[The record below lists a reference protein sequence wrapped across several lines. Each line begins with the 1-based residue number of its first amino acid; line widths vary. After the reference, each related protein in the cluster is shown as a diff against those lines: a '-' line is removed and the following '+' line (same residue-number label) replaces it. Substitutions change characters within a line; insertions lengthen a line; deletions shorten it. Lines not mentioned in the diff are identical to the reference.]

1 MLVAVSADTQEQWR
15 RFYEE
20 KSATQKDRDLAGEL
34 IQKAESRAFW
44 QNVFMVTSVVFVGG
58 LMTFFYSVLSQT
70 R

>member
-1 MLVAVSADTQEQWR
+1 MLVAVSADTQERWR

-20 KSATQKDRDLAGEL
+20 TATQKDRDFAGDL

-44 QNVFMVTSVVFVGG
+44 QHVFMFGSVVFLGG

>member
-1 MLVAVSADTQEQWR
+1 MLVAVSADTQERWR

-20 KSATQKDRDLAGEL
+20 TATQKDRDLAGEM

-44 QNVFMVTSVVFVGG
+44 QNVFMVTSVVFMGG
-58 LMTFFYSVLSQT
+58 LMTFFYSVLAQT